1 MSRESFDSE
10 VDVPS
15 IMADRTKLDKL
26 IRETGKLKQTMENL
40 KVKMDREK
48 NNLLKKKQI
57 QTRYQD
63 WQKQNQS
70 KVKLELDN
78 KMQQRYEEFI

>member
-48 NNLLKKKQI
+48 SNLLKKK
-57 QTRYQD
+57 
-63 WQKQNQS
+63 
-70 KVKLELDN
+70 
-78 KMQQRYEEFI
+78 